1 MSRPVAP
8 SSPADV
14 ALPSVTLLLALSA
27 LGAIIAPLN
36 STMIAVALPEIRREF
51 GLSHAL
57 AGWLISGYLIAM
69 AVTQPI
75 GGRLG
80 DQVGRERV
88 LRWGLVGCLVF
99 SLGAMAAPTFALLV
113 TFRIA
118 QAVAAAVL
126 IPNGIA
132 LLRTAAPPD
141 QLGRLTG
148 INGSILSAAAAGG
161 PLLGAGALA
170 LGSWR
175 LIFLL
180 NVPLVLVTLL
190 LLARLRLP
198 DVRSA
203 SGATLDG
210 IGTLLF
216 VALLAAVTL
225 QLSTLR
231 DGAGLVAIAGWV
243 VTLVIGVLFVLRQ
256 RASTRPAAA
265 WALFRS
271 RSYGAATGWILLTNL
286 TMYTVLLMVPFFI
299 RDVQGKSTQL
309 SGLLLGAMSVLVALA
324 SPLGG
329 RLSDALGRRPL
340 MVAGA
345 AVALAG
351 SLALLASLRTDTPAP
366 LLAAC
371 LGVLGVGLGLGT
383 GPAISAALEAAP
395 IGFAGAAS
403 GTSSM
408 MRYTGSIVG
417 AGLLAGVL
425 SNGSG
430 AAGEITTF
438 RVVTIAVVVTAAAAV
453 AAALFVHGSAEDSAH
468 QEIDVASPRDRWS
481 GAGIEAVDAEP

>member
-1 MSRPVAP
+1 MSRPVAATTPAAVAP
-8 SSPADV
+8 SGV
-14 ALPSVTLLLALSA
+14 ALLLALSA
-27 LGAIIAPLN
+27 LGAVIAPLN

-69 AVTQPI
+69 AVTQPV
-75 GGRLG
+75 GGSLG

-99 SLGAMAAPTFALLV
+99 SLGAMAAPTFAVLV
-113 TFRIA
+113 SFRIA

-132 LLRTAAPPD
+132 LLRTAAPPE
-141 QLGRLTG
+141 QLGRLYG

-180 NVPLVLVTLL
+180 NVPLVLLTLL

-198 DVRSA
+198 DMPRTT
-203 SGATLDG
+203 GATLDG
-210 IGTLLF
+210 IGSLLF
-216 VALLAAVTL
+216 VALLTAVTL
-225 QLSTLR
+225 QLSSLR
-231 DGAGLVAIAGWV
+231 DGASVATVAGWI
-243 VTLVIGVLFVLRQ
+243 VTLAIGVLFVLRQ
-256 RASTRPAAA
+256 RTTTRPAVE

-329 RLSDALGRRPL
+329 RLSDVLGRRPL
-340 MVAGA
+340 MLAGA

-395 IGFAGAAS
+395 VAAAGAAS

-425 SNGSG
+425 SNGGG
-430 AAGEITTF
+430 AAGEIITF
-438 RVVTIAVVVTAAAAV
+438 RVVTVAVVVTAGAAV
-453 AAALFVHGSAEDSAH
+453 VAALFVHRFAEDSTQQGIGIAR
-468 QEIDVASPRDRWS
+468 RDRWS
-481 GAGIEAVDAEP
+481 GAVIEAADEP